1 MKFISADVEV
11 LNYGLI
17 QDNDPSVA
25 GYKIFGDDNDYHTL
39 LNGSG
44 ISARFEIND
53 TTNLVEEL
61 KNSLNTI
68 TNINNSDI
76 SRYIVNLE
84 NFVAQTT
91 SKSDFTTTKF
101 KVPDN
106 RYNGLRQPKL
116 RADYVT
122 YHIDSSNSEPSR
134 TNIQATNDC
143 NNKSRVIVYN
153 EIVLKDISVTSE
165 GVIDHTTSSSSS
177 SNVMQKNADFNLSFG
192 ADNSIFYGG
201 DRNTGAYV
209 DHYYIVFDL
218 DVILNQD
225 VLAVYDSTKNHD
237 LNDSLKKSGSKIP
250 AGSWIKVE
258 GNSTEFKAKASS
270 NEANSD
276 IVEQVQNKVMIIAVA
291 GNIPKNS
298 DFTKTLEQF
307 VLSNETAISITNTLK
322 DTETKYI
329 NKDTKNNKVT
339 FNDNCDEEYTEDKS
353 NNKDYYDTTKMYEDA
368 YYMVKV
374 TATTQNIGRIYDFKV
389 TDCSDI
395 DFKSVFRKSSTLTSV
410 NDLTGIQYFS
420 GIKEL
425 NIYSNEVNTL
435 VDRKGINIG
444 NSQSM
449 LILPLGPYKN
459 TNTSYVSA
467 PKLGYRISF
476 DLKTS
481 GLFDPESS
489 SKNTRVIEIT
499 PTYYYLPKTGGNIIE
514 NIQLYYKNSS
524 GKYVNLSSNPYT
536 ISFKPNDGYR
546 FNKNLTYTNE
556 TKYMSD
562 KLQNIS
568 IGDNQKFELNSSMM
582 TINSTNNFIQAWYG
596 EFKLPNSTL
605 VVQNNNIS
613 NPLNNGYIGVK
624 FDIKCVDKNSSGNV
638 IRTVSYNQN
647 NKNATSKENTTQ
659 WDYEGYLGFND
670 PGSELKNT
678 ITMQL
683 ENGTLNINNN
693 ELYNKIKGT
702 VVLFDIDNRAA
713 NDFE

>member
-1 MKFISADVEV
+1 M
-11 LNYGLI
+11 L
-17 QDNDPSVA
+17 
-25 GYKIFGDDNDYHTL
+25 
-39 LNGSG
+39 
-44 ISARFEIND
+44 
-53 TTNLVEEL
+53 
-61 KNSLNTI
+61 
-68 TNINNSDI
+68 
-76 SRYIVNLE
+76 
-84 NFVAQTT
+84 
-91 SKSDFTTTKF
+91 
-101 KVPDN
+101 
-106 RYNGLRQPKL
+106 
-116 RADYVT
+116 
-122 YHIDSSNSEPSR
+122 
-134 TNIQATNDC
+134 
-143 NNKSRVIVYN
+143 
-153 EIVLKDISVTSE
+153 
-165 GVIDHTTSSSSS
+165 
-177 SNVMQKNADFNLSFG
+177 
-192 ADNSIFYGG
+192 
-201 DRNTGAYV
+201 
-209 DHYYIVFDL
+209 
-218 DVILNQD
+218 
-225 VLAVYDSTKNHD
+225 
-237 LNDSLKKSGSKIP
+237 
-250 AGSWIKVE
+250 
-258 GNSTEFKAKASS
+258 
-270 NEANSD
+270 
-276 IVEQVQNKVMIIAVA
+276 
-291 GNIPKNS
+291 
-298 DFTKTLEQF
+298 
-307 VLSNETAISITNTLK
+307 
-322 DTETKYI
+322 
-329 NKDTKNNKVT
+329 
-339 FNDNCDEEYTEDKS
+339 